1 MKNIQYTY
9 NNTLKQ
15 QDALIDNVS
24 WIFLLNDMEG
34 QNNQTH
40 NIYKTRNPGV
50 QNKMNFWIF

>member
-24 WIFLLNDMEG
+24 WMFLLN
-34 QNNQTH
+34 
-40 NIYKTRNPGV
+40 NIEV
-50 QNKMNFWIF
+50 